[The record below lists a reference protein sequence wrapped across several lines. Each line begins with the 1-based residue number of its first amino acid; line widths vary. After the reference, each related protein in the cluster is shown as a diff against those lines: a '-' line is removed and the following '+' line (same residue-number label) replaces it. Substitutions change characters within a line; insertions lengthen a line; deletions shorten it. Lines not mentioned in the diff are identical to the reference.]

1 MDYSTILRDNLLSA
15 IEELKKK
22 NNISS
27 TNYYIHVCP
36 DVSEKELSRILSTDL
51 YYREGFIN
59 GAYETKS
66 FTVDEFVKAFS
77 PSFGLDY
84 VNACLGIS
92 LRQARK
98 NFLVKRACKD
108 EFMSEVRL
116 PLENELDGINW
127 IIPSKKW

>member
-36 DVSEKELSRILSTDL
+36 DVSKKELSRILSTDL
-51 YYREGFIN
+51 YYRERYIN

-66 FTVDEFVKAFS
+66 FNVDEFVKGFS
-77 PSFGLDY
+77 PSFGL
-84 VNACLGIS
+84 
-92 LRQARK
+92 
-98 NFLVKRACKD
+98 
-108 EFMSEVRL
+108 
-116 PLENELDGINW
+116 PLWMDMMLLSYNDDGIH
-127 IIPSKKW
+127 IKLDMSIRFRKTKDLCYKETGHPPIRVL

>member
-51 YYREGFIN
+51 YYRERFIN

-66 FTVDEFVKAFS
+66 FNVDEFVKGVFRSARRYNIWLMRTDKEVVYYI
-77 PSFGLDY
+77 SFGDKMY
-84 VNACLGIS
+84 G
-92 LRQARK
+92 
-98 NFLVKRACKD
+98 
-108 EFMSEVRL
+108 RL
-116 PLENELDGINW
+116 AIY
-127 IIPSKKW
+127 